1 MDMIKGT
8 LFRQTQFA
16 EFEQIAHGKV
26 ESGDPLTTDSL
37 CKAYLELN
45 KKYYGRSVV
54 SDPEIAYEWARIP
67 HFYTPFYVYQYATGF
82 AAAIALSGRI
92 LELGEEGVKDYMKF
106 LTGGSS
112 KDPID
117 LLRMAG
123 VDMREKEPVK
133 QALSM
138 FEELVDELEKLL

>member
-1 MDMIKGT
+1 
-8 LFRQTQFA
+8 
-16 EFEQIAHGKV
+16 
-26 ESGDPLTTDSL
+26 
-37 CKAYLELN
+37 
-45 KKYYGRSVV
+45 
-54 SDPEIAYEWARIP
+54 
-67 HFYTPFYVYQYATGF
+67 
-82 AAAIALSGRI
+82 
-92 LELGEEGVKDYMKF
+92 MKF

-138 FEELVDELEKLL
+138 FEEQVDELEKIL

>member
-1 MDMIKGT
+1 M
-8 LFRQTQFA
+8 
-16 EFEQIAHGKV
+16 
-26 ESGDPLTTDSL
+26 
-37 CKAYLELN
+37 
-45 KKYYGRSVV
+45 
-54 SDPEIAYEWARIP
+54 EWARIP

-92 LELGEEGVKDYMKF
+92 LELGGEGVKDYMKF

-138 FEELVDELEKLL
+138 FEELVDELEKIIKQFKI